1 MFVCSTASAISQGK
15 GGRVNLEEKKK
26 LDEKIIDITKIYQRK
41 YYKMW
46 H

>member
-15 GGRVNLEEKKK
+15 GGRVNLEEKK